1 LKPLLTIIALAAAVL
16 GAAADKP
23 EPTRTLKD
31 IQAAAAKG
39 EAQAQFPPSVHYIRG
54 LGGVKKALPAA
65 AKLYLTAARQGNVD
79 AQLNY
84 GVMCA
89 RGQGVP
95 QNLPLAWAWMRASA
109 LQGKPNASANLKLFE
124 KNFTAAE
131 KKAAQAAWEK
141 VATEL
146 KKAKTGGQN
155 P

>member
-54 LGGVKKALPAA
+54 LGGVKKDLPAA
-65 AKLYLTAARQGNVD
+65 AKLYLAAARQGNVD

-89 RGQGVP
+89 LGQGVP

-109 LQGKPNASANLKLFE
+109 LKGKPKASANLKLFE
-124 KNFTAAE
+124 ENFTAAE

-141 VATEL
+141 VAAEL

>member
-1 LKPLLTIIALAAAVL
+1 M

-39 EAQAQFPPSVHYIRG
+39 EAQALFSPAVHYIRDF
-54 LGGVKKALPAA
+54 GGVKKDLPA
-65 AKLYLTAARQGNVD
+65 AKLYLAAARQGNVD

-84 GVMCA
+84 GLMCTH
-89 RGQGVP
+89 GQGVP

-141 VATEL
+141 LAAEL